1 MPNSSFFKPHPSFQ
15 HLAFFPSQ
23 PSPFP
28 FLARLPVAPEVSK
41 APKVL
46 SSPSCSFPS
55 FLGESSSVV
64 LISKPFESLSQVLT
78 ALRPRC
84 QLPADISVW
93 MSPTSLAWNHSD
105 SSFFPFSPPQIV
117 LPAALVLWMTWL
129 SSAYLHLKT
138 EVCLEMLPLS
148 SALVDKWLSLMD
160 AHLLSFTLL
169 FFPGLLSL
177 SPVVQPYLGGLTRLL
192 TILTGQKLLQNMSCG
207 RKATLVMT

>member
-1 MPNSSFFKPHPSFQ
+1 MPNSSFFKPHPSCRY
-15 HLAFFPSQ
+15 LAFSPPQ

-28 FLARLPVAPEVSK
+28 LPAHLPVAPEVSK

-64 LISKPFESLSQVLT
+64 LISKPFKSLSQVLT
-78 ALRPRC
+78 ALHPRC

-117 LPAALVLWMTWL
+117 LPAALVLWMT
-129 SSAYLHLKT
+129 
-138 EVCLEMLPLS
+138 
-148 SALVDKWLSLMD
+148 
-160 AHLLSFTLL
+160 
-169 FFPGLLSL
+169 
-177 SPVVQPYLGGLTRLL
+177 
-192 TILTGQKLLQNMSCG
+192 
-207 RKATLVMT
+207 